1 MGTSEENE
9 NVTAV
14 HNVMTTDDDADYRRL
29 VGNQVPL
36 VCNVWVGAPM
46 QVLVAGS
53 YDTKDGHSIDIEPG
67 ETGNDLRR
75 VREGTC
81 TEP

>member
-1 MGTSEENE
+1 M
-9 NVTAV
+9 
-14 HNVMTTDDDADYRRL
+14 
-29 VGNQVPL
+29 GNQVPL

-67 ETGNDLRR
+67 ETGTGNDLRR
-75 VREGTC
+75 VETSREGT
-81 TEP
+81 EPY

>member
-1 MGTSEENE
+1 M
-9 NVTAV
+9 
-14 HNVMTTDDDADYRRL
+14 
-29 VGNQVPL
+29 GNQVPL